1 MRRMMAFSWPGNVR
15 QLENLVERALALTPG
30 RTQIDVSDLTP
41 EVQQDGEHLEEMDVV
56 LPEDG
61 VDLQRY
67 LHDVEREII
76 RRALE
81 RADGNKQKAAR
92 LLNIKR
98 TTLIE
103 KAKRLELTPS

>member
-1 MRRMMAFSWPGNVR
+1 M
-15 QLENLVERALALTPG
+15 
-30 RTQIDVSDLTP
+30 SDLP
-41 EVQQDGEHLEEMDVV
+41 AEVQQGGEPLEETDVV
-56 LPEDG
+56 LPEGG

-76 RRALE
+76 RRSLE